1 MGTTHATPAP
11 FQVGPRA
18 TATPG
23 LIEVVRTAW
32 HLGEVT
38 EIVDLGGTYNLN
50 LRLRIERGNI
60 VLRVYRPWVRPDR
73 LAFVQSVRD
82 GLRNH
87 GLPVETALPTAEG
100 SRSIT
105 SDHRLLEVESW
116 WPDDGGTDSATRN
129 VAAAGLL
136 GRLHTALRATGSEL
150 PLVAAPVSNALSPTD
165 FDGWLARTV
174 RTITDVPGSDAT
186 ARALRACRDVA
197 SIARDARHITRPAL
211 PRQLVHGDYGH
222 GNVRFSGDTPSM
234 IVDFDFLD
242 TGERIVD
249 LADLAF
255 GPHWMAPFGQLDRP
269 PADRDWDAV
278 ARLIRQYDAASEEP
292 LSDDEIAAL
301 PVAMAMV
308 PLTWVAASWLQTDA
322 VAAVNLVAPE
332 LTTAA
337 WLLRHRGDLARIWS
351 RGR

>member
-11 FQVGPRA
+11 FPVGPRA
-18 TATPG
+18 TATPD
-23 LIEVVRTAW
+23 LIEVARGAW
-32 HLGEVT
+32 HLGEIT

-50 LRLRIERGNI
+50 LRLRTERGGV

-82 GLRNH
+82 VLRRH
-87 GLPVETALPTAEG
+87 GLPVQAALPTAEG
-100 SRSIT
+100 SRSVM
-105 SDHRLLEVESW
+105 SDHRLVEIESW
-116 WPDDGGTDSATRN
+116 WPDDGSTDSATRN

-136 GRLHTALRATGSEL
+136 GRLQTALRAIACEF
-150 PLVAAPVSNALSPTD
+150 PLVPAPVSNALLPAVV
-165 FDGWLARTV
+165 DGWLARTS
-174 RTITDVPGSDAT
+174 RAITGVPGSDAT
-186 ARALRACRDVA
+186 AQALRACRDAA
-197 SIARDARHITRPAL
+197 SIVHGARRIARPAL

-222 GNVRFSGDTPSM
+222 GNVRFTGDTPSM
-234 IVDFDFLD
+234 VVDFDFLD
-242 TGERIVD
+242 VRERIVD

-255 GPHWMAPFGQLDRP
+255 GPHWMAPFGQIDRP
-269 PADRDWDAV
+269 PADRDWAAV
-278 ARLIRQYDAASEEP
+278 ASLIRQYDAASDEP

-332 LTTAA
+332 LATAA
-337 WLLRHRGDLARIWS
+337 WLVRHRGDLARHW
-351 RGR
+351 RETR

>member
-32 HLGEVT
+32 HIGEVA

-50 LRLRIERGNI
+50 LRLRTERGNV

-82 GLRNH
+82 GLRRH
-87 GLPVETALPTAEG
+87 GLPVQTVMPTAEG
-100 SRSIT
+100 SRSIMAN
-105 SDHRLLEVESW
+105 HRLVEIESW

-129 VAAAGLL
+129 MAAAGLL
-136 GRLHTALRATGSEL
+136 GPLHTALRMIGSDF
-150 PLVAAPVSNALSPTD
+150 PLVPAPVSNALPPD
-165 FDGWLARTV
+165 IFDEWLAQTSRA
-174 RTITDVPGSDAT
+174 ITGVPGSDAT
-186 ARALRACRDVA
+186 ARALRACRDAA
-197 SIARDARHITRPAL
+197 SIARGARRIARPVL

-222 GNVRFSGDTPSM
+222 GNVRFTGDTPSM

-242 TGERIVD
+242 TGERIAD

-278 ARLIRQYDAASEEP
+278 ASLIRQYDAASDEP

-308 PLTWVAASWLQTDA
+308 PLTWIAASWLQTDA
-322 VAAVNLVAPE
+322 VSAVNIVAPE
-332 LTTAA
+332 LATAA
-337 WLLRHRGDLARIWS
+337 WLLRHHGDLARHW
-351 RGR
+351 RETR